1 MDYTVGMKIKVN
13 STSNP
18 FMRIDGREGE
28 ILYVDDYG
36 KLYGT
41 WGSAAINPRVDDI
54 EVIYNP
60 IESPLYYA
68 TPCQVRW
75 YNWKTGFFDGGIAY
89 KDILISGIDGEV
101 YTLNYIIGKARDC
114 GMRASDAIIEL
125 EWINI
130 SESIWEEY

>member
-28 ILYVDDYG
+28 ILYIDDYG

-41 WGSAAINPRVDDI
+41 WGPAAINPRVDDI
-54 EVIYNP
+54 EITYNP
-60 IESPLYYA
+60 IESPLYYT

-75 YNWKTGFFDGGIAY
+75 YNWKTGFYDGGIAY
-89 KDILISGIDGEV
+89 KDVLISGIDGEV
-101 YTLNYIIGKARDC
+101 YTLKYIRYKAEYC
-114 GMRASDAIIEL
+114 GVRADDAIVEL
-125 EWINI
+125 EWLNI
-130 SESIWEEY
+130 SRCIWE